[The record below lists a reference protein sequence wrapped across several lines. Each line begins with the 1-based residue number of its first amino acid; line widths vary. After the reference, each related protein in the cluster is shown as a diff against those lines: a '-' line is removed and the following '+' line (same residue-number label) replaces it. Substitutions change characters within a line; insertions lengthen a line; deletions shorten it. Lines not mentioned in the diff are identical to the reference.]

1 MVESNHN
8 INRYVRPEMSAGYPS
23 AMERH
28 AGHQAQ
34 LSIADI
40 ARTIAKRKFLILGFT
55 LLTFCT
61 MAIYVNLKTPLY
73 EGIARVQIDPM
84 RSSSLGLDDADKSES
99 TDIDGRVKTE
109 VEIIQSNTVAMQV
122 MNSLGLYANPEFAG
136 PDTVSSPIK
145 GLFQLPAPLRRRL
158 LDRFDSSL
166 IVRVVPSTQ
175 IVEIRFRS
183 PDPVLATKTA
193 NSIIE
198 EYMQRNF
205 QTRVDGSAQV
215 SQWLSGQMEEIKAS
229 TAISQQKLA
238 DFQRDT
244 NLLGSNES
252 DNIVTDRLK
261 QLNEE
266 LTQAEADRIV
276 KEGRYRL
283 AGSGNPELV
292 GSTVSSTTLQTLHTQ
307 QADLDAQYAQLSAKY
322 GSGYPKLG
330 ELELQLSGLSSAID
344 SERTNIKTRLA
355 NEYDAAAKA
364 EAMIRADFEKQK
376 TEAYSLNEH
385 ATQYALLKRE
395 VESGQQLYDTL
406 QLKVKEAGVTSGLKS
421 SYVNVIDRAQL
432 PDVPVEPRRKFYLA
446 AGLGGG
452 LFGGFLLG
460 LILESFD
467 DTIETSKELE
477 AVTALPQLG
486 SVPFLAPRSGKGQRG
501 VNLMNPLGLKSEF
514 DPISIREPNCL
525 GAEAYRSLCSVILLS
540 PARTP
545 PQVLVVTSAMP
556 GEGKSTVS
564 CNLATALAQRA
575 KRVLLVDADMRCSS
589 IHGEPGTGLGLST
602 MLAEGPSA
610 YLRYQPLDD
619 LPNLKVVPPGCRPPG
634 STEILASPH
643 MQELMAI
650 WRAEYDHIIIDT
662 PPLLPFADA
671 LLLSAMADGV
681 ILVAR
686 SEVSQNKALLRARD
700 VLARTGA
707 NILGVVLNAVKRP
720 EFDFAYS
727 TQYKQVTSSNH
738 KNVRADNSKA
748 TASGQS

>member
-1 MVESNHN
+1 MTRNDQS
-8 INRYVRPEMSAGYPS
+8 INRYIRPEMSVGYPY

-28 AGHQAQ
+28 AGAPAQ
-34 LSIADI
+34 LSMADI
-40 ARTIAKRKFLILGFT
+40 ARTVAKRKFLILAFT
-55 LLTFCT
+55 LLTFCAS
-61 MAIYVNLKTPLY
+61 AIYVSLKTPLY

-122 MNSLGLYANPEFAG
+122 MNVLGLYANPQFAG
-136 PDTVSSPIK
+136 TDTVSSTVK
-145 GLFQLPAPLRRRL
+145 DLSQLPAPLRRRL
-158 LDRFDSSL
+158 LDRFDGSL
-166 IVRVVPSTQ
+166 LVRVIPSTQ

-183 PDPVLATKTA
+183 PDPALATKTA

-198 EYMQRNF
+198 QYMQRNF
-205 QTRVDGSAQV
+205 QTRIDSAAQV
-215 SQWLSGQMEEIKAS
+215 SEWLSGQMEAIKAS
-229 TAISQQKLA
+229 TTASQQKLA

-283 AGSGNPELV
+283 AGSGNPELI
-292 GSTVSSTTLQTLHTQ
+292 GSIVSSTTLQALHTQ
-307 QADLDAQYAQLSAKY
+307 QAELNAQYAQMSAKY
-322 GSGYPKLG
+322 GGGYPKLR
-330 ELELQLSGLSSAID
+330 ELESQLAVVGSAVNT
-344 SERTNIKTRLA
+344 ERENIKTRLA

-364 EAMIRADFEKQK
+364 EAMIRGDFEKQK
-376 TEAYSLNEH
+376 TEAYTLNEH
-385 ATQYALLKRE
+385 AAQYAILKRE

-432 PDVPVEPRRKFYLA
+432 PDIPVEPKRKFYLA
-446 AGLGGG
+446 AGLGAG
-452 LFGGFLLG
+452 LFGGFLLS

-477 AVTALPQLG
+477 AVTALPGLG
-486 SVPFLAPRSGKGQRG
+486 SVPFLAAGPGKDQKR
-501 VNLMNPLGLKSEF
+501 LSLSNPLGLRSKF
-514 DPISIREPNCL
+514 GPISIKEPNYL
-525 GAEAYRSLCSVILLS
+525 EAEAYRSLCSVILLS
-540 PARTP
+540 AAKTP

-575 KRVLLVDADMRCSS
+575 KRVLLVDADMRRSS
-589 IHGEPGTGLGLST
+589 LHGQSGTRLGLST
-602 MLAEGPSA
+602 MLAGGPSA
-610 YLRYQPLDD
+610 YLRYQPLAD

-643 MQELMAI
+643 MQELIEI

-662 PPLLPFADA
+662 PPVLPFADA
-671 LLLSAMADGV
+671 LLLSAVADGV
-681 ILVAR
+681 LLVAR

-700 VLARTGA
+700 VLVQTGA

-720 EFDFAYS
+720 EFQYAYS
-727 TQYKQVTSSNH
+727 AEYKHVASSDPDTS
-738 KNVRADNSKA
+738 KPAAR
-748 TASGQS
+748 GQS